1 MKAYNKILLAG
12 LVTASVLSSCKD
24 DDFLKEE
31 PKTIYTVE
39 TAFEK
44 SSQVDAAIARAY
56 ISFNYMFGWHNL
68 YVEGAAASNLLG
80 GNGSDCI
87 DSGFGDP
94 AMAAGFLSNYM
105 NLNSNTG
112 DFNTLWNELY
122 QLAAQ
127 ANLALY
133 GSELVN
139 WADAN
144 EKNYAVAQARFFRG
158 WAYLRVLRRCAYRGG
173 IQ

>member
-68 YVEGAAASNLLG
+68 YVEGAAASWV
-80 GNGSDCI
+80 
-87 DSGFGDP
+87 
-94 AMAAGFLSNYM
+94 AMVQTVL
-105 NLNSNTG
+105 T
-112 DFNTLWNELY
+112 
-122 QLAAQ
+122 
-127 ANLALY
+127 
-133 GSELVN
+133 
-139 WADAN
+139 
-144 EKNYAVAQARFFRG
+144 AVSA
-158 WAYLRVLRRCAYRGG
+158 
-173 IQ
+173 IQQWLPVSCRTT